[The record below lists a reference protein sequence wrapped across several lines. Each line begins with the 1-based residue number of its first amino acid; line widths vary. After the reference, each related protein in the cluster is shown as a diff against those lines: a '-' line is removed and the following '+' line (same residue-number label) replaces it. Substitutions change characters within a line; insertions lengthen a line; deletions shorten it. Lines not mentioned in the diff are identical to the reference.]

1 MRWMVSRTL
10 LAAALA
16 APGVALA
23 QEEVRAGQTATLAG
37 RAIEIYN
44 VSGSITLRRG
54 GGSGVTVRAT
64 AQGSDGGQLRFFVDR
79 ADDQQVFRV
88 QYPQDMDEL
97 AAPEGAR
104 GGSRWMGG
112 RTTVRLRADG
122 TFGGDH
128 FPRRRGG
135 GRDVEIGGRGGLRA
149 WASLEVTVPANT
161 DLTVHLVV
169 GEVQADGVEGRV
181 VVDTWSAS
189 AVATNIAG
197 DWLFDTGS
205 GDVEVRGARGT
216 LRIDTGSG
224 AGIVAGMRGDVLD
237 VDTGSGTVEVSDTQ
251 VARCRFDTGS
261 GDVRATGLTARRCVA
276 DTRSG
281 SVQLDYAGGTIDD
294 LVIDTGSGSA
304 SVTLPPNPDVRI
316 TVDVGSGGIN
326 VHRAGGM
333 LEHRSRNELA
343 MRFGEGR
350 GRVRID
356 TGSGSVNIR

>member
-1 MRWMVSRTL
+1 MRLVVSRTL

-16 APGVALA
+16 APGAALA
-23 QEEVRAGQTATLAG
+23 QEEVRAGQAVTLAG
-37 RAIEIYN
+37 RGIEIYN

-54 GGSGVTVRAT
+54 GTGVTVRAT
-64 AQGSDGGQLRFFVDR
+64 AQGADGGQLRFFVDR
-79 ADDQQVFRV
+79 GDEQHVFRV

-112 RTTVRLRADG
+112 RTTVRLRDDG
-122 TFGGDH
+122 TFGGSN

-135 GRDVEIGGRGGLRA
+135 REVEIGGRGGLRA

-161 DLTVHLVV
+161 HLTVHLVV
-169 GEVQADGVEGRV
+169 GEVQAGGVEGRV

-197 DWLFDTGS
+197 DWLFGTGS
-205 GDVEVRGARGT
+205 GDVEVTGARGT
-216 LRIDTGSG
+216 LRIHTGSG

-237 VDTGSGTVEVSDTQ
+237 VDTGSGNVEVSDTQ
-251 VARCRFDTGS
+251 VERCRFDTGS

-276 DTRSG
+276 ATGSG
-281 SVQLDYAGGTIDD
+281 AVQLDYAGGAIDD

-333 LEHRSRNELA
+333 LEHRNRNELA